1 MKKPLFLTAIAAL
14 LTTGAPVLAKP
25 VQADVL
31 SAMFT
36 WWNGR
41 MAAHQPFDRAGFAR
55 FFTDDAVLRID
66 GVAVASGID
75 ALTAHF
81 QKIQSSGAE
90 VEIVLP
96 FARSFATP
104 SAKEGH
110 IYTYHIIRSRRAG
123 VASCLLA
130 AGHADLAGGRIREV
144 SLVRSPV
151 KPHSSPIADAC
162 WDNT

>member
-14 LTTGAPVLAKP
+14 LVTAAPVLAKP
-25 VQADVL
+25 AQADVL
-31 SAMFT
+31 TRMFT

-41 MAAHQPFDRAGFAR
+41 MASHQPFDRAGFAR

-96 FARSFATP
+96 FARSFTTP
-104 SAKEGH
+104 DH
-110 IYTYHIIRSRRAG
+110 IYTYHVIRSRRAG

-130 AGHADLAGGRIREV
+130 AGHADLTGGRIREV
-144 SLVRSPV
+144 SLVRSPI
-151 KPHSSPIADAC
+151 KPQSSPIADAC
-162 WDNT
+162 WANT